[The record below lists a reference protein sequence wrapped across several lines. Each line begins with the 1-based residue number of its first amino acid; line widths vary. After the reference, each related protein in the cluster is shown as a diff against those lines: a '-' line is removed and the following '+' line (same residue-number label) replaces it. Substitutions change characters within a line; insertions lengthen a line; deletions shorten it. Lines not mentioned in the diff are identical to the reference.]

1 MKPIELWQGDCLELM
16 KNIPDGSVDLVL
28 TDPPYGTM
36 KGAALDG
43 WKNQTTE
50 WDTAID
56 PVKIFEQISR
66 VLRQNGKAVLFSQ
79 EPYTSRLI
87 TSAIPSLP
95 FAYRAMWYKNVHA
108 NALLAKS
115 AMVSR
120 YEDICIFTKPHDAEC
135 TNELRD
141 YFKCVLEFIGAK
153 SCKEINARLGH
164 RKAEHCF
171 YVTEGKRAVKDAMG
185 GKVDHTTR
193 IGSSQFALCTEQTYN
208 EIVSVFGVDKMDGFL
223 PYAELARLN
232 EKYTATFNL
241 WQGGKSKSNVLEY
254 KKDGNGYHPTQ
265 KPVALLEDLIQTYSN
280 EGNTVLDFTMGSGST
295 GVACVNTNRHFIGI
309 ELDEGYF
316 NIAKKRIEEAYD
328 TATSG

>member
-1 MKPIELWQGDCLELM
+1 MIDLRCGDCLELM
-16 KNIPDGSVDLVL
+16 KGIPDGSVDLVL

-43 WKNQTTE
+43 WKNQTTQ

-95 FAYRAMWYKNVHA
+95 FAYRAIWYKNVHA

-141 YFKCVLEFIGAK
+141 YFKKVLEFIGAK
-153 SCKEINARLGH
+153 SCKEINTRLGH

-171 YVTEGKRAVKDAMG
+171 YVTGK
-185 GKVDHTTR
+185 GK
-193 IGSSQFALCTEQTYN
+193 GSTQFSLCTEQTYN
-208 EIVSVFGVDKMDGFL
+208 EIVSVFGIDKMDGFL
-223 PYAELARLN
+223 PYVELARLN

-241 WQGGKSKSNVLEY
+241 WKGGKSKSNVLEY
-254 KKDGNGYHPTQ
+254 KKDNDGYHPTQ

-295 GVACVNTNRHFIGI
+295 GVACVNTNRNFIGI

-316 NIAKKRIEEAYD
+316 QIAKQRIENCNKKD
-328 TATSG
+328 STF

>member
-1 MKPIELWQGDCLELM
+1 MIKLMNGDCLELM
-16 KNIPDGSVDLVL
+16 KDIPDGSVDLVL

-36 KGAALDG
+36 KGAELDG

-50 WDTAID
+50 WDTAIE
-56 PVKIFEQISR
+56 PTKIFEQISR
-66 VLRQNGKAVLFSQ
+66 ILRQNGKAILFSQ

-95 FAYRAMWYKNVHA
+95 FAYRSIWYKNVHA

-141 YFKCVLEFIGAK
+141 YFKRVLEFIGAK

-171 YVTEGKRAVKDAMG
+171 YVTGK
-185 GKVDHTTR
+185 GK
-193 IGSSQFALCTEQTYN
+193 GSTQFSLCAEQTYN
-208 EIVSVFGVDKMDGFL
+208 EIISVFGIDKMNGFL
-223 PYAELARLN
+223 PYSELTRIN
-232 EKYTATFNL
+232 EKYTSIFNL

-254 KKDGNGYHPTQ
+254 AKDNDGYHPTQ
-265 KPVALLEDLIQTYSN
+265 KPVKLLEDLIQTYSN

-295 GVACVNTNRHFIGI
+295 GVACINTNRNFIGI
-309 ELDEGYF
+309 ELDENYF
-316 NIAKKRIEEAYD
+316 HIAEQRIKEAEENNG
-328 TATSG
+328 TI

>member
-1 MKPIELWQGDCLELM
+1 MKKFELWQGDCLELM
-16 KNIPDGSVDLVL
+16 KNIPNGSVDLVL

-36 KGAALDG
+36 KNAPIDSWVNRGEKA
-43 WKNQTTE
+43 E

-66 VLRQNGKAVLFSQ
+66 ILRQNGKAILFSQ

-95 FAYRAMWYKNVHA
+95 FSYRAIWYKNVSG
-108 NALLAKS
+108 NSLMAKS

-120 YEDICIFTKPHDAEC
+120 FEDICIFSKLGHDYCGE
-135 TNELRD
+135 NPLRE
-141 YFKCVLEFIGAK
+141 YFAKVLDFVGAT

-171 YVTEGKRAVKDAMG
+171 YVT
-185 GKVDHTTR
+185 
-193 IGSSQFALCTEQTYN
+193 GSRNGSTQFSLCTERTYQ
-208 EIVSVFGVDKMDGFL
+208 ELIDVFGIDKMQGFIE
-223 PYAELARLN
+223 YAELRKTQD
-232 EKYTATFNL
+232 EYTQKYASVFNL

-254 KKDGNGYHPTQ
+254 KKDNDGYHPTQ
-265 KPVALLEDLIQTYSN
+265 KPVALLEDLIHTYSN
-280 EGNTVLDFTMGSGST
+280 EGDVVLDFTTGSGST
-295 GVACVNTNRHFIGI
+295 GVACVNTNRNFIGI

-316 NIAKKRIEEAYD
+316 NIAKKRIEEAVND
-328 TATSG
+328 LP

>member
-1 MKPIELWQGDCLELM
+1 MELYNGDCLELM

-28 TDPPYGTM
+28 TDPPYGTV
-36 KGAALDG
+36 KGMPIDG
-43 WKNQTTE
+43 WRRKEDCAE
-50 WDTAID
+50 WDLTID
-56 PVKIFEQISR
+56 TEAMFAEISR

-95 FAYRAMWYKNVHA
+95 FAYRAMLYKNVHA

-141 YFKCVLEFIGAK
+141 YFKRVLEFIGAK

-171 YVTEGKRAVKDAMG
+171 YVTGK
-185 GKVDHTTR
+185 GK
-193 IGSSQFALCTEQTYN
+193 GSTQFSLCTEQTYN
-208 EIVSVFGVDKMDGFL
+208 EIVSAFGIDKMYGFF

-254 KKDGNGYHPTQ
+254 KKDNDGYHPTQ

-295 GVACVNTNRHFIGI
+295 GVACVNTGREFIGI
-309 ELDEGYF
+309 ELDPGYF
-316 NIAKKRIEEAYD
+316 KIAKERIDRAMAAKR
-328 TATSG
+328 

>member
-1 MKPIELWQGDCLELM
+1 MKKFELWHGDCLELM

-43 WKNQTTE
+43 WGNKTTE

-120 YEDICIFTKPHDAEC
+120 YEDICIFSCSKGGGEVAEYMKSELEKSGLTVKKINEMLGTSTMASHYFRAGCQFVLPTK
-135 TNELRD
+135 
-141 YFKCVLEFIGAK
+141 
-153 SCKEINARLGH
+153 
-164 RKAEHCF
+164 
-171 YVTEGKRAVKDAMG
+171 
-185 GKVDHTTR
+185 
-193 IGSSQFALCTEQTYN
+193 
-208 EIVSVFGVDKMDGFL
+208 
-223 PYAELARLN
+223 
-232 EKYTATFNL
+232 EKYEKLQTTGFWKRPYDELKEKTMPVFNL

-254 KKDGNGYHPTQ
+254 KKDNDGYHPTQ
-265 KPVALLEDLIQTYSN
+265 KPVAVLEALIRTYSN
-280 EGNTVLDFTMGSGST
+280 EGNTVLDFTMGSGSA
-295 GVACVNTNRHFIGI
+295 GVACVNTNRRFIGI

-316 NIAKKRIEEAYD
+316 NIAKKRIEEAVND
-328 TATSG
+328 LP

>member
-1 MKPIELWQGDCLELM
+1 MEGITLWQGDCLELM

-66 VLRQNGKAVLFSQ
+66 VLRKNGKAILFSQ

-120 YEDICIFTKPHDAEC
+120 YEDICVFVNKETHGGLHKLTSKITDLVMAVGFDEFAKIMMGEGRYKNLSSAKIATHKKIHLDGWNDYDSNPFDEPMYRYLETQVEMPYTFDEYFSIVAEYKEKTK
-135 TNELRD
+135 
-141 YFKCVLEFIGAK
+141 
-153 SCKEINARLGH
+153 
-164 RKAEHCF
+164 
-171 YVTEGKRAVKDAMG
+171 
-185 GKVDHTTR
+185 
-193 IGSSQFALCTEQTYN
+193 
-208 EIVSVFGVDKMDGFL
+208 SV
-223 PYAELARLN
+223 
-232 EKYTATFNL
+232 FNL

-254 KKDGNGYHPTQ
+254 KKDNDGYHPTQ

-295 GVACVNTNRHFIGI
+295 GVACVNTVRKFIGI
-309 ELDEGYF
+309 ELDKGYF
-316 NIAKKRIEEAYD
+316 EIAKERIEKSIRERD
-328 TATSG
+328 

>member
-1 MKPIELWQGDCLELM
+1 MKLYKGDCLELM
-16 KNIPDGSVDLVL
+16 KDIPDGSVDLVL

-36 KGAALDG
+36 KNAPIDG
-43 WKNQTTE
+43 WVNRGEKVE

-66 VLRQNGKAVLFSQ
+66 ILRQNGKAILFSQ
-79 EPYTSRLI
+79 EPYTSRII

-95 FAYRAMWYKNVHA
+95 FSYRAIWYKNVSG
-108 NALLAKS
+108 NSLMAKS

-120 YEDICIFTKPHDAEC
+120 YEDICIFSKLGHDYCGEKP
-135 TNELRD
+135 LRE
-141 YFKCVLEFIGAK
+141 YFAKVLDFIGVT

-171 YVTEGKRAVKDAMG
+171 YVTGR
-185 GKVDHTTR
+185 R
-193 IGSSQFALCTEQTYN
+193 NGSTQFSLCTKQTYQ
-208 EIVSVFGVDKMDGFL
+208 ELIDVFCIDKMQGFIE
-223 PYAELARLN
+223 YAELRRTQD
-232 EKYTATFNL
+232 EYTQKYASVFNL

-254 KKDGNGYHPTQ
+254 KKDNDGYHPTQ

-295 GVACVNTNRHFIGI
+295 GVACVNTGRRFIGI
-309 ELDEGYF
+309 EKDERYF
-316 NIAKKRIEEAYD
+316 KIAEQRILEAQMQQMK
-328 TATSG
+328 

>member
-1 MKPIELWQGDCLELM
+1 MIDLRCGDCLELM
-16 KNIPDGSVDLVL
+16 KGIPDGSVDLVL

-43 WKNQTTE
+43 WKNQTTQ

-95 FAYRAMWYKNVHA
+95 FAYRAIWYKNVHA

-141 YFKCVLEFIGAK
+141 YFKKVLEFIGAK
-153 SCKEINARLGH
+153 SCKEINTRLGH

-171 YVTEGKRAVKDAMG
+171 YVTGK
-185 GKVDHTTR
+185 GK
-193 IGSSQFALCTEQTYN
+193 GSTQFSLCTEQTYN
-208 EIVSVFGVDKMDGFL
+208 EIVSVFGIDKMDGFL
-223 PYAELARLN
+223 PYVELARLN

-241 WQGGKSKSNVLEY
+241 WKGGKSKSNVLEY
-254 KKDGNGYHPTQ
+254 KKDNDGYHPTQ

-295 GVACVNTNRHFIGI
+295 GVACVNTNRNFIGL

-316 NIAKKRIEEAYD
+316 QIAKQRIENCNKKD
-328 TATSG
+328 STF

>member
-1 MKPIELWQGDCLELM
+1 MKKFELWHGDCLELM
-16 KNIPDGSVDLVL
+16 KDIPDGSVDLVL

-36 KGAALDG
+36 KNAVLDG

-50 WDTAID
+50 WDTAIE

-66 VLRQNGKAVLFSQ
+66 VLRQNGKAILFSQ

-141 YFKCVLEFIGAK
+141 YFKKVLDFIGAK

-171 YVTEGKRAVKDAMG
+171 YVTEGKRAVKDAIG
-185 GKVDHTTR
+185 GKADHTTR

-208 EIVSVFGVDKMDGFL
+208 EIVSVFGIDNMDGFL
-223 PYAELARLN
+223 TYSELARLN

-254 KKDGNGYHPTQ
+254 KKDNDGYHPTQ

-280 EGNTVLDFTMGSGST
+280 EGDTVLDFTAGSGST

-316 NIAKKRIEEAYD
+316 NIAKKRIEEAVND
-328 TATSG
+328 LP

>member
-1 MKPIELWQGDCLELM
+1 MQLWNGDCLELM

-36 KGAALDG
+36 KGAELDG

-56 PVKIFEQISR
+56 PLKIFEQISR

-120 YEDICIFTKPHDAEC
+120 YEDVCVFSKLGHDYCGE
-135 TNELRD
+135 NPLRE
-141 YFKCVLEFIGAK
+141 YFAKVLDFVGAT

-171 YVTEGKRAVKDAMG
+171 YVT
-185 GKVDHTTR
+185 
-193 IGSSQFALCTEQTYN
+193 GSGNGSTQFSLCTERTYQ
-208 EIVSVFGVDKMDGFL
+208 ELIDVFGIDKMQGFIE
-223 PYAELARLN
+223 YAELRKTQDAYTQ
-232 EKYTATFNL
+232 KYSSVFNL

-254 KKDGNGYHPTQ
+254 KKDNDGYHPTQ

-280 EGNTVLDFTMGSGST
+280 TGDTILDFTMGSGST
-295 GVACVNTNRHFIGI
+295 GVACVRTNRNFIGI
-309 ELDEGYF
+309 ELDENYF
-316 NIAKKRIEEAYD
+316 QIAEKRITEEEKICLG
-328 TATSG
+328 TILKTGLKRQE

>member
-1 MKPIELWQGDCLELM
+1 MKPIELWHGDCLELM

-56 PVKIFEQISR
+56 PIKIFEQISR
-66 VLRQNGKAVLFSQ
+66 VLRPNGKAVLFSQ

-120 YEDICIFTKPHDAEC
+120 YEDVCIFSCSKGGGEVAEYMKSELEKSGL
-135 TNELRD
+135 TVKKINELLGTSTMASH
-141 YFKCVLEFIGAK
+141 YFRAGCQFVLPTK
-153 SCKEINARLGH
+153 
-164 RKAEHCF
+164 
-171 YVTEGKRAVKDAMG
+171 
-185 GKVDHTTR
+185 
-193 IGSSQFALCTEQTYN
+193 
-208 EIVSVFGVDKMDGFL
+208 
-223 PYAELARLN
+223 
-232 EKYTATFNL
+232 EKYEKLQTTGFWQRPYEELKEKTMPVFNL

-254 KKDGNGYHPTQ
+254 KKDNDGYHPTQ

-316 NIAKKRIEEAYD
+316 NIAKKRIEEAYAD
-328 TATSG
+328 

>member
-1 MKPIELWQGDCLELM
+1 MKKFELWHGDCLELM
-16 KNIPDGSVDLVL
+16 KDIPDGSVDLVL
-28 TDPPYGTM
+28 TDPPYATM
-36 KGAALDG
+36 KKEALDG

-50 WDTAID
+50 WDTAIE

-141 YFKCVLEFIGAK
+141 YFKKVLDFIGAK

-171 YVTEGKRAVKDAMG
+171 YVTGK
-185 GKVDHTTR
+185 GK
-193 IGSSQFALCTEQTYN
+193 GSTQFSLCTEQTYN
-208 EIVSVFGVDKMDGFL
+208 EIVSVFGIDKMDGFL
-223 PYAELARLN
+223 PYLELERLN

-254 KKDGNGYHPTQ
+254 KKDGDGYHPTQ
-265 KPVALLEDLIQTYSN
+265 KPVALLQDLIQTYSN
-280 EGNTVLDFTMGSGST
+280 DGNTVLDFTMGSGST
-295 GVACVNTNRHFIGI
+295 GVACVNTNRNFIGI

-316 NIAKKRIEEAYD
+316 NIARKRIEEAQEQIKI
-328 TATSG
+328 AI

>member
-43 WKNQTTE
+43 WKSQTTE

-66 VLRQNGKAVLFSQ
+66 ILRPNGKAVLFSQ

-120 YEDICIFTKPHDAEC
+120 YEDICIFSCSKGGGEVAEYMKS
-135 TNELRD
+135 EL
-141 YFKCVLEFIGAK
+141 EK
-153 SCKEINARLGH
+153 SGLKVKEINKLLGTSTMASH
-164 RKAEHCF
+164 YF
-171 YVTEGKRAVKDAMG
+171 RAG
-185 GKVDHTTR
+185 C
-193 IGSSQFALCTEQTYN
+193 QF
-208 EIVSVFGVDKMDGFL
+208 VL
-223 PYAELARLN
+223 PTK
-232 EKYTATFNL
+232 EKYEKLQTTGFWQRPYEELKEKTIPVFNL

-254 KKDGNGYHPTQ
+254 KKDNDGYHPTQ

-295 GVACVNTNRHFIGI
+295 GVACVNTNRRFIGI
-309 ELDEGYF
+309 ELDDGYF
-316 NIAKKRIEEAYD
+316 EIAKKRIEEAYD
-328 TATSG
+328 TATGS

>member
-1 MKPIELWQGDCLELM
+1 MEGITLWQGDCLELM

-79 EPYTSRLI
+79 EPYTSKLI
-87 TSAIPSLP
+87 TSAVPSLP

-120 YEDICIFTKPHDAEC
+120 YEDVCIFTKPHDAEC

-141 YFKCVLEFIGAK
+141 YFKRVLEFIGAK
-153 SCKEINARLGH
+153 SCKGINARLGH

-171 YVTEGKRAVKDAMG
+171 YVTGK
-185 GKVDHTTR
+185 GK
-193 IGSSQFALCTEQTYN
+193 GSTQFSLCTEQTYN
-208 EIVSVFGVDKMDGFL
+208 EIVSVFGIDKMDGFL
-223 PYAELARLN
+223 PYSELARLN

-254 KKDGNGYHPTQ
+254 KKDNDGYHPTQ
-265 KPVALLEDLIQTYSN
+265 KPVALLEDLIKTYSN
-280 EGNTVLDFTMGSGST
+280 DRNTVLDFTMGSGST
-295 GVACVNTNRHFIGI
+295 GVACVNTGRKFIGI
-309 ELDEGYF
+309 ELDNGYF
-316 NIAKKRIEEAYD
+316 DIAKERIEKSIRERD
-328 TATSG
+328 

>member
-1 MKPIELWQGDCLELM
+1 MEAVTLWQGDCLELM
-16 KNIPDGSVDLVL
+16 KKIPDGSVDLVL

-87 TSAIPSLP
+87 ISAIPSFP

-141 YFKCVLEFIGAK
+141 YFKRVLEFIGAK
-153 SCKEINARLGH
+153 SCKEINTRLGH

-171 YVTEGKRAVKDAMG
+171 YVTGK
-185 GKVDHTTR
+185 GK
-193 IGSSQFALCTEQTYN
+193 GSTQFSLCTEQTYN
-208 EIVSVFGVDKMDGFL
+208 EIVSVFGIDKMDGFL
-223 PYAELARLN
+223 PYEELARLN

-254 KKDGNGYHPTQ
+254 KKDNDGYHPTQ

-316 NIAKKRIEEAYD
+316 DIAKERIEKSIRERD
-328 TATSG
+328 

>member
-1 MKPIELWQGDCLELM
+1 MKPIELWHGDCLELM

-36 KGAALDG
+36 KNAPIDSWVNRGEKA
-43 WKNQTTE
+43 E

-66 VLRQNGKAVLFSQ
+66 ILRQNGKAILFSQ

-95 FAYRAMWYKNVHA
+95 FSYRAIWYKNVSG
-108 NALLAKS
+108 NSLMAKS

-120 YEDICIFTKPHDAEC
+120 FEDICIFSKLGHDYCGE
-135 TNELRD
+135 NPLRE
-141 YFKCVLEFIGAK
+141 YFAKVLDFVGAT

-171 YVTEGKRAVKDAMG
+171 YVT
-185 GKVDHTTR
+185 
-193 IGSSQFALCTEQTYN
+193 GSRNGSTQFSLCTERTYQ
-208 EIVSVFGVDKMDGFL
+208 ELIDVFGIDKMQGFIE
-223 PYAELARLN
+223 YAELRKTQD
-232 EKYTATFNL
+232 EYTQKYASVFNL

-254 KKDGNGYHPTQ
+254 KKDNDGYHPTQ
-265 KPVALLEDLIQTYSN
+265 KPVALLEDLIHTYSN
-280 EGNTVLDFTMGSGST
+280 DGNTVLDFTMGSGST

-309 ELDEGYF
+309 ELDDGYF
-316 NIAKKRIEEAYD
+316 EIAKKRIEEAYAD
-328 TATSG
+328 